1 MAEPPAGLPRHR
13 LMVPMVVAFA
23 FFLEGLDSTI
33 IATAIPA
40 MAEGLGETPLRLNL
54 ALTAYLLS
62 AAVFIPVSGWVADRF
77 GMRNT
82 FTAALGIFALGS
94 MASGLA
100 PDLVTLVAARAV
112 QGFGGALMAPLGRLI
127 LLRSFPRS
135 EFATAISYM
144 NIPSVIG
151 PTMGPLIGGLIA
163 GHASWRWIFFVG
175 VPFCLLGMV
184 LAWRHVKDTETA
196 PPVRFDIPGFAMVG
210 VAMLALQ
217 TGLFGLGQG
226 FLPLWLDFF
235 LLAAAGLLIV
245 AYVRWS
251 LARPN
256 AALDFRQM
264 RVRSFRVALL
274 WGGIT
279 RVGMNA
285 VPFLLPLMLQLGF
298 GMSPVLSGSL
308 TFVMSLGTIM
318 ARTIAVKMLR
328 AMGFDRLLLLNTFLS
343 AAATAGFALLD
354 QSTPHLLIA
363 GWVLVFGMV
372 RNIQFNTLQT
382 LTYSDMPSEG
392 LSKATSLGGGI
403 QQRTRGVGVS
413 VGASLLAIVAG
424 SESVLPAEDFRTVF
438 LIAAVIPLL
447 GLPGIRSLR
456 PQDGATVSGHR
467 RG

>member
-1 MAEPPAGLPRHR
+1 M
-13 LMVPMVVAFA
+13 MVPLVVAFA

-77 GMRNT
+77 GMRAT
-82 FTAALGIFALGS
+82 FTAAVGIFALGS
-94 MASGLA
+94 LASGLA
-100 PDLVTLVAARAV
+100 QNFPMLVAARAV
-112 QGFGGALMAPLGRLI
+112 QGFGGALMAPVGRLI

-151 PTMGPLIGGLIA
+151 PTMGPLVGGLIA
-163 GHASWRWIFFVG
+163 SHASWRWIFVVN
-175 VPFCLLGMV
+175 VPFCLLGMW
-184 LAWRHVKDTETA
+184 LAWRHVKEVESA
-196 PPVRFDIPGFAMVG
+196 PPSRFDAPGFAMVG
-210 VAMLALQ
+210 LAMLCLQ
-217 TGLFGLGQG
+217 TGLFGLGRG
-226 FLPLWLDFF
+226 FLPVAVDLA
-235 LLAAAGLLIV
+235 LLGAAALLLG

-251 LARPN
+251 LVRPN

-274 WGGIT
+274 WGGLT
-279 RVGMNA
+279 RIGMNA

-298 GMSPVLSGSL
+298 GLSPVVSGSL
-308 TFVMSLGTIM
+308 TFVMSLGTIA
-318 ARTIAVKMLR
+318 ARTIALKLLR
-328 AMGFDRLLLLNTFLS
+328 ALGFDRLLLWNTLAS
-343 AAATAGFALLD
+343 AAATAGFALLSQD
-354 QSTPHLLIA
+354 TPHLLIA
-363 GWVLVFGMV
+363 GWVLVFGMI

-403 QQRTRGVGVS
+403 QQLTMGLGIS
-413 VGASLLAIVAG
+413 AGASLLAIVAG
-424 SESVLPAEDFRTVF
+424 SETVLPAEDFRTVF
-438 LIAAVIPLL
+438 LLAAVIPLL
-447 GLPGIRSLR
+447 ALPGIRTLR
-456 PQDGATVSGHR
+456 PQDGATVSGATSSR
-467 RG
+467 